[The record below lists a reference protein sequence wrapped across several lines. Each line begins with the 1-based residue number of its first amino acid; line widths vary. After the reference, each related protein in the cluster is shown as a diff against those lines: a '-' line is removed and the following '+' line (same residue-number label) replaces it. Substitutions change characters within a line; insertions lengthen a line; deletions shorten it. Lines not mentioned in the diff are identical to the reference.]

1 MDDFLKLAAE
11 TNKIIDEQERDQV
24 PTWSPGAVERWK
36 KAKMKKQDEHA
47 AEKLILDEDLAV
59 AMAEVE
65 IIELQSK
72 LAAEMRRQHGGMR
85 EKGADV
91 GVAMINEQLRTA
103 KEKINTIRDNA
114 KTDDELVV
122 DGLVLDRSTR
132 ILRAL
137 EAIERN
143 NCAANILLY
152 SYSPSSSSSS
162 SSSSG
167 ENERKVHGKLIDERE
182 KEKKELTEELEDVQI
197 DIKELEKML
206 SEARKKNEEL
216 EKRLKERE
224 DLKKKGNST
233 LENNKKQ
240 LQDLETDVNK
250 TLDINQ
256 KQLEDL
262 EIDGNKTPE
271 NKQKQLNDLI
281 KERQEERKKEQK
293 EWDELSNDRI
303 RAFNAEPDNDK
314 KDKIWRELILECSC
328 RTEIAELK
336 DRLFEN
342 NCELAVIQNILLLG
356 ASETCSLVEQ
366 INISYLPRLILLN
379 VMTRYLKIMV
389 N

>member
-366 INISYLPRLILLN
+366 INKKLPAAADIVERDDKISKNL
-379 VMTRYLKIMV
+379 V